1 MLAAILAAYLA
12 AAPLDPP
19 HAAVLAVISTGED
32 AGGCDAAQK
41 RKAAASAT
49 MRTLGRLQ
57 NDPVVLALV
66 ADPCICGAS
75 NCPYYAIRL
84 TAGKPRVL
92 LSTYAITVRDAD
104 RARPLPG
111 LVVDAHDSAMVMA
124 ETRFAFRGG
133 TYVAVANDRVRATDH
148 ARKPNA
154 VPVHF
159 AAGSSSAQLRGTASL
174 GWFDAY
180 TFDAAKGQRVTID
193 AVRSPVKLTLMI
205 FSTSGVAAEALRPGV
220 AFTLPATGSYQLNV
234 ENGSDSDLPYALRLT
249 IR

>member
-1 MLAAILAAYLA
+1 MLPVILAAYLA
-12 AAPLDPP
+12 AVPLDGP
-19 HAAVLAVISTGED
+19 HAAVLSVLSSGED
-32 AGGCDAAQK
+32 AGGCTAEQK

-49 MRTLGRLQ
+49 ISTLGRVQ

-84 TAGKPRVL
+84 TAGKPHVL
-92 LSTYAITVRDAD
+92 LATYAITVHEAD

-124 ETRFAFRGG
+124 ETRFVFRGG
-133 TYVAVANDRVRATDH
+133 TYVAVANDRVRASDH

-154 VPVHF
+154 VPVRF
-159 AAGSSSAQLRGTASL
+159 AAGASSAALHGSASL

-180 TFDAAKGQRVTID
+180 TFAAAKGQRVTID
-193 AVRSPVKLTLMI
+193 GVRSPVKLSLMI
-205 FSTSGVAAEALRPGV
+205 FSTSGAAAEALRPGV

-234 ENGSDSDLPYALRLT
+234 ENGSETDLPYALRLS